1 MGRLIRYEPSN
12 QLPRSISLQRSE
24 QKGRK
29 GFAGEASSGCD
40 FLQMGQRGEWAMNR
54 QNQSRLWPALQGIW
68 IVVSKPF
75 NKALS
80 SANRV
85 RLAHVRIALVLATL
99 GLISACAPK
108 AAGPG
113 RLGLTSTSFGQQGR
127 SKTGV
132 GPILKFTLE
141 NGLQVVL
148 EENRSAPVVAVQT
161 WVKVGA
167 ADEPDRLAGVSH
179 FLEHMLFKGTKRRG
193 VGQIAREIE
202 QAGGE
207 INAWTSFDET
217 VYHVVLASEFLDVGL
232 DVLSDAVTNS
242 SLDPVEFDRERGVIL
257 EEVKQGLDDPDRG
270 AAQKMF
276 AGAFRGHT
284 YARPVIG
291 SIETVSAMTRDEVY
305 GFYRDHYVSS
315 NMTLVVVGDFDTE
328 TVKTKI
334 QTVFGS
340 LRKAGKAA
348 PLGRPSMPPPS
359 ARQVDVLT
367 RDVKES
373 QVLAAFRIP
382 AIRDE
387 DIPALDLL
395 SVVLGQGESSRL
407 NLEVVR
413 NRQLAKSAFSYVF
426 GARDGGVLVAGAVTG
441 GNRVETVTQAVL
453 DEVGKLSRLPL
464 GRAELEKARTIL
476 ESDRVYDRETVQG
489 YARKLG
495 YYATIVGDIH
505 YEAWYLSRVRSL
517 GAEDLRKVANKYLRA
532 EHVTVVAQIPEK
544 NGKGKP
550 VGNVAAAKAALEK
563 MASEL
568 EARSDRRLRGK
579 LPPANTRENVVLHT
593 LPGGAKLIV
602 MQDSSVP
609 IVAMRAMWL
618 GGLRYEDEKSNGV
631 SNLIGQLLTRG
642 THTRSAEQIMT
653 EVESLAGSL
662 SGYAGRNSVG
672 VQAEFL
678 SRNWEQGAEL
688 FADCLLHASFPDD
701 ELEKERKIVL
711 DDIRAQDDNLGHSAF
726 RLFHSQMWHS
736 HPYRLDV
743 IGSTDSV
750 SGLTRRRLLIHFR
763 KHYLPSALTI
773 AIVGDADPTE
783 LAERFSRLFSD
794 ATEAEPIAP
803 NIAPEPVTNGPRQ
816 SIQFRDREQAH
827 VVLGYPGTSLANPD
841 RFGLEVLSYVLA
853 GQGGRLF
860 EELRERRGL
869 VYRVSAF
876 SLEGID
882 PGYFAVYLACSPD
895 KLELAMQTVRTELAK
910 VITEGI
916 TAEELDRA
924 QRYLIGTHAIGLQRK
939 GSLAAA
945 LAFHEAYGE
954 GWNAYKKFPDR
965 VHKVTLAEVKR
976 IARKYLVTDREV
988 MAVVKPNESTPAAET
1003 KAAASN
1009 NRAARRK

>member
-1 MGRLIRYEPSN
+1 M
-12 QLPRSISLQRSE
+12 
-24 QKGRK
+24 
-29 GFAGEASSGCD
+29 
-40 FLQMGQRGEWAMNR
+40 
-54 QNQSRLWPALQGIW
+54 
-68 IVVSKPF
+68 
-75 NKALS
+75 
-80 SANRV
+80 
-85 RLAHVRIALVLATL
+85 
-99 GLISACAPK
+99 
-108 AAGPG
+108 
-113 RLGLTSTSFGQQGR
+113 
-127 SKTGV
+127 
-132 GPILKFTLE
+132 KFTLD

-148 EENRSAPVVAVQT
+148 EENRSAPVVAIQT

-217 VYHVVLASEFLDVGL
+217 VYHVVVASEFLDVGL
-232 DVLSDAVTNS
+232 DVLADAVMNS
-242 SLDPVEFDRERGVIL
+242 SLDAKELGRERGVIL

-276 AGAFRGHT
+276 AGAFAGHT

-291 SIETVSAMTRDEVY
+291 SLQTVTAMSRDEVY
-305 GFYRDHYVSS
+305 AYYKDRYVAS
-315 NMTLVVVGDFDTE
+315 NMALVIVGDFDAE
-328 TVKTKI
+328 KVKPK
-334 QTVFGS
+334 VAKAFAG
-340 LRKAGKAA
+340 LRKAGKSAVPPRPALPA
-348 PLGRPSMPPPS
+348 PKGQR
-359 ARQVDVLT
+359 VDVLA

-373 QVLAAFRIP
+373 QVLAAYRIP
-382 AIRDE
+382 AVRDE

-441 GNRVETVTQAVL
+441 SARVEEVTQAVL
-453 DEVGKLSRLPL
+453 DEVAKLSRLPL

-495 YYATIVGDIH
+495 YYATIVDDVH
-505 YEAWYLSRVRSL
+505 YESWYLSRVRGL
-517 GAEDLRKVANKYLRA
+517 GPEDLRKVANKYLRA
-532 EHVTVVAQIPEK
+532 EHMTLVAQVPEK
-544 NGKGKP
+544 
-550 VGNVAAAKAALEK
+550 AKAKTPTDINAV
-563 MASEL
+563 
-568 EARSDRRLRGK
+568 RGRLAAIAQAVEQRADKRAKVKGT
-579 LPPANTRENVVLHT
+579 PSNPRDNVLVQT

-602 MQDSSVP
+602 MQDPSVP

-618 GGLRYEDEKSNGV
+618 GGLRYEDAQNNGV

-642 THTRSAEQIMT
+642 TRTRSAEQIMT

-678 SRNWEQGAEL
+678 SRNWEQGSQL
-688 FADCLLHASFPDD
+688 FADCLLNAAFP
-701 ELEKERKIVL
+701 EEEIEKERKIIL
-711 DDIRAQDDNLGHSAF
+711 DDIRAQDDNLGHAAF
-726 RLFHSQMWHS
+726 RLFHAQMWRS

-743 IGSTDSV
+743 IGSADSV
-750 SGLTRRRLLIHFR
+750 SGLSRRRLLIHFR
-763 KHYLPSALTI
+763 KHYTPSALTI
-773 AIVGDADPTE
+773 AIVGDAAPTE
-783 LAERFSRLFSD
+783 VAARFTELFSG
-794 ATEAEPIAP
+794 ALESAP
-803 NIAPEPVTNGPRQ
+803 QAPKIAPEPESQGPKQ
-816 SIQFRDREQAH
+816 SFQYREREQAH
-827 VVLGYPGTSLANPD
+827 VVLGFPGTSLANPD
-841 RFGLEVLSYVLA
+841 RFALEVLSYVLA

-882 PGYFAVYLACSPD
+882 PGYFAVYLAASPD
-895 KLELAMQTVRTELAK
+895 KLDLALQTVRTELAN
-910 VITEGI
+910 VINDGI
-916 TAEELDRA
+916 TAQELDRA

-939 GSLAAA
+939 GALAAA

-954 GWNAYKKFPDR
+954 GWSAYRKWAER

-976 IARKYLVTDREV
+976 VAKKYLVNEREV
-988 MAVVKPNESTPAAET
+988 LAAVKPKDVAPAET
-1003 KAAASN
+1003 KASPAGS
-1009 NRAARRK
+1009 RAARN